1 MPFEIR
7 PDLPFSTLPKTRWL
21 QVGACAVVAF
31 AWVRSI
37 DAPAPATAGE
47 AQVQLA
53 GRQDAAG
60 DGTGFGRELP
70 DFDSRGSVTVAGAGT
85 GTGAGAARLGPDR
98 AFSVDASRL
107 AGVPQGLATAG
118 FGQAAFGFSTI
129 EVIVGHNDTLDRIFR
144 KLQLSLADLASLRA
158 LPGLRKQLDRLHVGE
173 ALKFSVR
180 GEEVLALERQLSPS
194 ETLKVV
200 RAPDGFSSDVIE
212 NPLEKDVRTATGTIR
227 SSLFQAAGAAGIEEQ
242 TAMEIAEIFAWDID
256 FVLDIQQGDSFRVT
270 YEGVSQDGEYV
281 GDGAILA
288 VEFVNG
294 GNTYRA
300 VRFTSPDGTSAY
312 YTPQGQS
319 LRKAFIRAPVAFTRI
334 SSRFNPSRR
343 HPVLNRLR
351 AHKGVDYAA
360 PIGTPVHAAGEGK
373 VRFVGRKGGYGNVVE
388 IDHAGGVTT
397 VYGHL
402 SKFARGLS
410 RGDRVRQSD
419 VVAYVGMTG
428 LATGPHLHYEY
439 LVRGVHKDPQ
449 NVPLPK
455 AEPVP
460 ATLLADF
467 RRATAPLLATL
478 AAPANG
484 SAALAASSAPAASP
498 AASTISA
505 ASPGSATSPGLA
517 SPRGSGSP
525 ARTQNRELANGGV
538 VAGR

>member
-1 MPFEIR
+1 MPFDIR
-7 PDLPFSTLPKTRWL
+7 PGLPFSSLPKTRWL
-21 QVGACAVVAF
+21 QIGACAVVAF

-37 DAPAPATAGE
+37 DAPGPAADGGAPVQVAEAGVAAAATASDVTATSFDSHGGSLLQPGVAGSGVPGAGLGFAHAGAGSGAPAHGFATAG
-47 AQVQLA
+47 L
-53 GRQDAAG
+53 
-60 DGTGFGRELP
+60 
-70 DFDSRGSVTVAGAGT
+70 
-85 GTGAGAARLGPDR
+85 
-98 AFSVDASRL
+98 
-107 AGVPQGLATAG
+107 
-118 FGQAAFGFSTI
+118 GQASFGFSTI
-129 EVIVGHNDTLDRIFR
+129 EVIVGRNDTLDRIFR
-144 KLQLSLADLASLRA
+144 KLELSLGDLASLRA
-158 LPGLRKQLDRLHVGE
+158 LPDLRKQLDRLHVGE

-180 GEEVLALERQLSPS
+180 GEELLALERRLSPS

-212 NPLEKDVRTATGTIR
+212 NPLEKDVRTASGTIR

-270 YEGVSQDGEYV
+270 YEGVSQDGEYI
-281 GDGAILA
+281 GDGDILA
-288 VEFVNG
+288 VEFVNN

-300 VRFTSPDGTSAY
+300 VRFAAPDGTAAY

-319 LRKAFIRAPVAFTRI
+319 LRKAFIRAPVTFTRI

-360 PIGTPVHAAGEGK
+360 PTGTPVHAAGDGK

-419 VVAYVGMTG
+419 VIAYVGMTG

-449 NVPLPK
+449 KVPLPK

-460 ATLLADF
+460 AALLADF

-478 AAPANG
+478 DSTAGAP
-484 SAALAASSAPAASP
+484 AALAASTGPEAPSGASRPLPSAGA
-498 AASTISA
+498 
-505 ASPGSATSPGLA
+505 
-517 SPRGSGSP
+517 
-525 ARTQNRELANGGV
+525 GV

>member
-1 MPFEIR
+1 MPLEIR
-7 PDLPFSTLPKTRWL
+7 SGLPFSSLRKTRWL
-21 QVGACAVVAF
+21 QVGACALVAI

-37 DAPAPATAGE
+37 DPPATAPAGDVPVAATDAAAAPQAFGE
-47 AQVQLA
+47 AS
-53 GRQDAAG
+53 R
-60 DGTGFGRELP
+60 
-70 DFDSRGSVTVAGAGT
+70 FDSRVRGFPQPGVAASGLPAMGLSFPHAGAKP
-85 GTGAGAARLGPDR
+85 A
-98 AFSVDASRL
+98 DA
-107 AGVPQGLATAG
+107 PQGLAVAG
-118 FGQAAFGFSTI
+118 LGQASFGFSTI
-129 EVIVGHNDTLDRIFR
+129 EVIVGHNDTLDHIFR

-158 LPGLRKQLDRLHVGE
+158 LPELRKQLDRLHVGE

-180 GEEVLALERQLSPS
+180 GEELLALERQLSPS

-212 NPLEKDVRTATGTIR
+212 NPLEKDVRTAAGTIR

-270 YEGVSQDGEYV
+270 YEGVSQDGEYL
-281 GDGAILA
+281 GDGDILA

-300 VRFTSPDGTSAY
+300 VRFAAPDGSAAY

-319 LRKAFIRAPVAFTRI
+319 LRKAFIRAPVTFTRI

-360 PIGTPVHAAGEGK
+360 PTGTPVHAAGDGK

-388 IDHAGGVTT
+388 IDHSSGVTT

-419 VVAYVGMTG
+419 VIAYVGMTG

-449 NVPLPK
+449 KVPLPK

-460 ATLLADF
+460 ASLLADF

-478 AAPANG
+478 DAPAG
-484 SAALAASSAPAASP
+484 ATAALAASARPALPSRQTRALPATGASA
-498 AASTISA
+498 
-505 ASPGSATSPGLA
+505 
-517 SPRGSGSP
+517 
-525 ARTQNRELANGGV
+525 